1 MAGDGAPA
9 YGLTNDAAV
18 FSPDPKKD
26 IVFTKDALV
35 AGVHFFENDPP
46 DLIAQKA
53 LRVNL
58 SDLASMG
65 ADPVGY
71 LLALALPKSM
81 RDIDTWVSK
90 FASGL
95 MNDQVKYKCK
105 LWGGDTVS
113 TDGPITIS
121 ITAIGQ
127 VNKGVNPSRSGA
139 QIGDDVYVSGNLG
152 DAAGGLAVLKDE
164 LDPEKHDDL
173 IRSYYL
179 PEPRLKLGRE
189 LASLVTSMMDIS
201 DGLIGDLSHI
211 CKNSAVGAEIN
222 LNKIPISSPLSNLLE
237 TKNVYDHVV
246 WNGGDDYELLFTA
259 RENDDDTLRCLSDQ
273 FGIKLSKIGK
283 ITAGNRVT
291 LLNDEGNELETEL
304 KGFRHF

>member
-9 YGLTNDAAV
+9 YALSNDAAI

-26 IVFTKDALV
+26 LVFTKDALI

-65 ADPVGY
+65 ADPQGF
-71 LLALALPKSM
+71 LLALALPKNM
-81 RDIDTWVSK
+81 QDKDAWVK
-90 FASGL
+90 DFAIGL
-95 MNDQVKYKCK
+95 RNDQTRYKCK

-113 TDGPITIS
+113 TDGPIVIS

-139 QIGDDVYVSGNLG
+139 KHGDDIYVSGTLG
-152 DAAGGLAVLKDE
+152 NAAAGLLVIKDE
-164 LDPEKHDDL
+164 LDQERYSDL
-173 IRSYYL
+173 VNSYHL
-179 PEPRLKLGRE
+179 PEPRLKLGQE
-189 LASLVTSMMDIS
+189 LVGFTTSLMDVS

-211 CKNSAVGAEIN
+211 CRNSKVGAEIN
-222 LNKIPISSPLSNLLE
+222 LSKIPKSLALGNLLE
-237 TKNVYDHVV
+237 TKNVYGHVV
-246 WNGGDDYELLFTA
+246 WGGGDDYELLFTA
-259 RENDDDTLRCLSDQ
+259 HKNDADNIRNLSDRL
-273 FGIKLSKIGK
+273 GLKLTKIGK
-283 ITAGNRVT
+283 VTQGDRVI
-291 LLNDEGNELETEL
+291 LLDDEANEVETDL